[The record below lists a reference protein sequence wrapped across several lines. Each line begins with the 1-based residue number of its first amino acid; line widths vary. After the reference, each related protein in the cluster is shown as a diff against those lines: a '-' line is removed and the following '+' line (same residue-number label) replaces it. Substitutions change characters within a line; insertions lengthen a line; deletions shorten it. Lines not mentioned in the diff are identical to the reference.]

1 MTIVVILVFFTLA
14 LLGMPLAFALGLASL
29 GGLLAGGI
37 ELSVLPQ
44 RMMHAVDSFP
54 LMAIPLFM
62 LAGELMVRAGIM
74 KRMIHFANALVGRV
88 HGGLAHVAIVAGM
101 MLAAVSGAAVASASA
116 LGSTL
121 VPAMRKTY
129 DDGYS
134 SAVVASAANLGAI
147 IPPSN
152 AMIVYALMAGSA
164 VSVGGLFMAGVV
176 PGILL
181 TLGFMTVA
189 SVLSVKRGFKLT
201 GDAFSFRTAAI
212 EAWRALPVLAM
223 PVVVVGGIVGGV
235 FTPTEGAGIAVAY
248 AVIVGFCVTRELK
261 ISDLAP
267 ALFQAAIGAAM
278 VGALIA
284 FAAGVTFLFTIDMV
298 PAAMAEFLQGVSDN
312 PTVFLVLV
320 MSLLIV
326 VGMFIESNAAYIMLV
341 PLFAPVAGTF
351 GIDPLLFGFL
361 FVFNLVIGM
370 MTPPVGVVLF
380 VMSGITRVKMAALIR
395 NVWPYV
401 AVQYAVL
408 ILCLIFPGIVTWLP
422 RALVPTLMYGTVC
435 TNGGKSVTA
444 DGRWAWEFWS
454 AKK

>member
-1 MTIVVILVFFTLA
+1 MTLAVVIIFFVLA
-14 LLGMPLAFALGLASL
+14 LTGMPLAFALGFASL
-29 GGLLAGGI
+29 GGFLAGGVD
-37 ELSVLPQ
+37 LSVMPQ
-44 RMMHAVDSFP
+44 RMMHSVNSFP

-74 KRMIHFANALVGRV
+74 QRLVDFSNSIVGRV

-121 VPAMRKTY
+121 VPALRKSY

-152 AMIVYALMAGSA
+152 AMIVYALMAGST
-164 VSVGGLFMAGVV
+164 VSVGGLFIAGII

-181 TLGFMTVA
+181 TLGFMGLATW
-189 SVLSVKRGFKLT
+189 LSYRKGYTLT
-201 GDAFSFRTAAI
+201 GETFRLRTALR
-212 EAWRALPVLAM
+212 ETWRALPVLLM
-223 PVVVVGGIVGGV
+223 PIVVVGGIVGGV
-235 FTPTEGAGIAVAY
+235 FTATEGAGIAVAY
-248 AVIVGFCVTRELK
+248 AVVVGFFVTRQLK
-261 ISDLAP
+261 VSDLFP
-267 ALFQAAIGAAM
+267 ALFNAAVGAAM

-298 PAAMAEFLQGVSDN
+298 PAAMANFLQNVTSD
-312 PTVFLVLV
+312 PSVFLLLV
-320 MSLLIV
+320 MAILLV

-341 PLFAPVAGTF
+341 PLFAPVAVTF

-380 VMSGITRVKMAALIR
+380 VMSGVTKVSMSTLIR
-395 NVWPYV
+395 SVWPYV
-401 AVQYAVL
+401 ALQYAVL
-408 ILCLIFPGIVTWLP
+408 ALCFVFPGLVTWLP
-422 RALVPTLMYGTVC
+422 RALGY
-435 TNGGKSVTA
+435 
-444 DGRWAWEFWS
+444 
-454 AKK
+454 

>member
-1 MTIVVILVFFTLA
+1 MTLTVIIIFFGLA
-14 LLGMPLAFALGLASL
+14 LLGMPLAFALGFASL

-44 RMMHAVDSFP
+44 RMMHSVNSFP

-74 KRMIHFANALVGRV
+74 QRLVDFSNSIVGKL
-88 HGGLAHVAIVAGM
+88 HGGMAHVAIVAGM

-121 VPAMRKTY
+121 VPALRQNY
-129 DDGYS
+129 DDGFS

-152 AMIVYALMAGSA
+152 AMIVYALMAGST
-164 VSVGGLFMAGVV
+164 VSVGGLFMAGIV

-181 TLGFMTVA
+181 TLGFMALGSWV
-189 SVLSVKRGFKLT
+189 SWRKGYQLT
-201 GDAFSFRTAAI
+201 GESFRIGHALRET
-212 EAWRALPVLAM
+212 WRALPVLLM
-223 PVVVVGGIVGGV
+223 PIVVVGGIVGGI
-235 FTPTEGAGIAVAY
+235 FTATEGAGIAVAY
-248 AVIVGFCVTRELK
+248 ATVIGFFVTRKLT
-261 ISDLAP
+261 IADLLP
-267 ALFQAAIGAAM
+267 SLFNAAVGAAM

-298 PAAMAEFLQGVSDN
+298 PAALAGFLENVTSS
-312 PTVFLVLV
+312 PMIFLLIV
-320 MSLLIV
+320 MVILIV

-341 PLFAPVAGTF
+341 PLFAPVALSF

-361 FVFNLVIGM
+361 FVFNLIIGM

-380 VMSGITRVKMAALIR
+380 VMSGVTRVPMSKLIAS
-395 NVWPYV
+395 VWPFVALQYV
-401 AVQYAVL
+401 VL
-408 ILCLIFPGIVTWLP
+408 ALCLAFPGIVTWLP
-422 RALVPTLMYGTVC
+422 RTLGY
-435 TNGGKSVTA
+435 
-444 DGRWAWEFWS
+444 
-454 AKK
+454 

>member
-1 MTIVVILVFFTLA
+1 M
-14 LLGMPLAFALGLASL
+14 
-29 GGLLAGGI
+29 
-37 ELSVLPQ
+37 
-44 RMMHAVDSFP
+44 
-54 LMAIPLFM
+54 
-62 LAGELMVRAGIM
+62 
-74 KRMIHFANALVGRV
+74 

-152 AMIVYALMAGSA
+152 AMIVYALMAGST
-164 VSVGGLFMAGVV
+164 VSVGGLFMAGVI
-176 PGILL
+176 PGLLL
-181 TLGFMTVA
+181 TVGFMAVA
-189 SVLSVKRGFKLT
+189 SWLSWRKGFKLS
-201 GDAFSFRTAAI
+201 GDPFDLRNAAN
-212 EAWRALPVLAM
+212 ETLRALPVLMM
-223 PVVVVGGIVGGV
+223 PIVVIGGIVGGV

-248 AVIVGFCVTRELK
+248 AIIVGFFVTRQLN
-261 ISDLAP
+261 IDDLAP
-267 ALFQAAIGAAM
+267 ALFSAAVGAAM

-284 FAAGVTFLFTIDMV
+284 FAAGVTFIFTIDMI
-298 PAAMAEFLQGVSDN
+298 PAAMAQFLKDLTEN
-312 PTVFLVLV
+312 PMVFLVLV
-320 MSLLIV
+320 MSMLIV

-341 PLFAPVAGTF
+341 PLFAPVAATF

-380 VMSGITRVKMAALIR
+380 VMSGITRVSMSELIR

-401 AVQYAVL
+401 AVQYGVL
-408 ILCLIFPGIVTWLP
+408 VLCVLFPGIVTWLP
-422 RALVPTLMYGTVC
+422 RALGY
-435 TNGGKSVTA
+435 
-444 DGRWAWEFWS
+444 
-454 AKK
+454 